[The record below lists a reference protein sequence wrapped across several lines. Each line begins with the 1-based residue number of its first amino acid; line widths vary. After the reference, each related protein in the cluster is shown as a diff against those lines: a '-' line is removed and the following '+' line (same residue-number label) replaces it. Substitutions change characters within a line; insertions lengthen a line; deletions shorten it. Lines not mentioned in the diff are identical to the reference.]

1 MCLYVHG
8 VSMVALCE
16 WKMFGFWRKQKTWA
30 LGISGNLKGMV
41 ADLTSWQPSQSGGN
55 TAVSQCNLFLYISI
69 HLYAHH
75 NFHTHTHTYIY
86 IYTCSIKI
94 DWWPWIEIVHNCIY
108 IYIYMHTVI
117 VFLLIKLHPPMSS
130 HLSNPCAQ
138 GCLWNQFDSAWGPME
153 SHIHLLKSSLKHP
166 IGVWLRSNFCDGIHS
181 HWSCVILFSKDL

>member
-108 IYIYMHTVI
+108 IYIYAHRHSFSVDQI
-117 VFLLIKLHPPMSS
+117 ASPHVKSPIKSLRPRMPLEPVRFSLRTH
-130 HLSNPCAQ
+130 
-138 GCLWNQFDSAWGPME
+138 GE
-153 SHIHLLKSSLKHP
+153 SHSPAEVIP
-166 IGVWLRSNFCDGIHS
+166 QTS
-181 HWSCVILFSKDL
+181 HWSVIKIQFLWWNPFPLELCHSFSKDL